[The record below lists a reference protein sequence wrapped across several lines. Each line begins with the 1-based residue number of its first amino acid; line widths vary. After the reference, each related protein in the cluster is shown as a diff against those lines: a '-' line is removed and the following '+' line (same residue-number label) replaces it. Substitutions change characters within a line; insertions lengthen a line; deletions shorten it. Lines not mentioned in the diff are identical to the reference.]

1 MLIVLLILAVA
12 FIVVSTTK
20 FKLHP
25 FLALIFAAIGFGLLS
40 GMPFA
45 EIVSSVNSG
54 FGDIVGHIGL
64 VIVIGCIIGTFL
76 EESGGA
82 YVMAQGI
89 VRLAGKKRVPLA
101 MLIVGCFISIPV
113 YADSGFV
120 ILSPLNKAITKK
132 AGVSLACTAIALSL
146 GLTITHCLV
155 PPTPGPV
162 AATAILGADL
172 GLVILIGLI
181 VSAFVAAESYFFVTR
196 YASRTYIDPDPDGEI
211 TMEEDDAKDKPSA
224 LRSFLP
230 VVPLVLIVFKSISDF
245 PGAPFGEGVAAS
257 VLRFV
262 GEPVVALIIGMIL
275 SFFLPKKFDRELLS
289 TTGWVGKSLTSA
301 AVIIMITA
309 AGGSFG
315 MILRNSGIADILG
328 ESLAGANVGIWL
340 PFIIA
345 AALKSAQGSSTVA
358 IVTTASLIAPMMEA
372 LGFVSPV
379 GRALAVMSLCSG
391 AMVMSH
397 VNDSFFWVVTQL
409 SGMNVKTG
417 CKLHGIGTLL
427 GGLTAMLV
435 VWIGYMICRAV
446 PPNWWADVRA
456 A

>member
-211 TMEEDDAKDKPSA
+211 TVEEDDAKDKPSA

-230 VVPLVLIVFKSISDF
+230 VVVPLVLIVFKSISDF

-435 VWIGYMICRAV
+435 LWIGYMIFC
-446 PPNWWADVRA
+446 
-456 A
+456 

>member
-101 MLIVGCFISIPV
+101 MLIVGSFISIPV

-132 AGVSLACTAIALSL
+132 SGISLACTAIALSL

-181 VSAFVAAESYFFVTR
+181 VSMFVAAESYFFVTR

-211 TMEEDDAKDKPSA
+211 TVEEDDAKDKPSA

-230 VVPLVLIVFKSISDF
+230 VVVTLVLIVFKSISDF
-245 PGAPFGEGVAAS
+245 PGAPFGEGVSAS
-257 VLRFV
+257 VLRFI
-262 GEPVVALIIGMIL
+262 GEPVIALIIGMIL

-379 GRALAVMSLCSG
+379 GKALAVMSLCSG

-417 CKLHGIGTLL
+417 CKLHGLGTLL

-435 VWIGYMICRAV
+435 VWIGYMIFC
-446 PPNWWADVRA
+446 
-456 A
+456 

>member
-25 FLALIFAAIGFGLLS
+25 FLALIFVAIGFGLLS

-45 EIVSSVNSG
+45 EIVNSVNSG

-132 AGVSLACTAIALSL
+132 SGISLACTAIALSL

-181 VSAFVAAESYFFVTR
+181 VSVFVAAESYFFVTR

-211 TMEEDDAKDKPSA
+211 TVEEDDAKDKPSA

-230 VVPLVLIVFKSISDF
+230 VVVPLVLIVFKSISDF

-257 VLRFV
+257 VLRFI

-379 GRALAVMSLCSG
+379 GKALAVMSLCSG

-417 CKLHGIGTLL
+417 CKLHGLGTLL

-435 VWIGYMICRAV
+435 VWIGYMIFC
-446 PPNWWADVRA
+446 
-456 A
+456 

>member
-45 EIVSSVNSG
+45 EIVNSVNSG

-132 AGVSLACTAIALSL
+132 SGISLACTAIALSL

-181 VSAFVAAESYFFVTR
+181 VSVFVAAESYFFVTR

-211 TMEEDDAKDKPSA
+211 TVEEDDAKDKPSA

-230 VVPLVLIVFKSISDF
+230 VVVPLVLIVFKSISDF

-257 VLRFV
+257 VLRFI
-262 GEPVVALIIGMIL
+262 GEPVIALIIGMIL

-379 GRALAVMSLCSG
+379 AKALAVMSLCSG

-417 CKLHGIGTLL
+417 CKLHGLGTLL

-435 VWIGYMICRAV
+435 VWIGYMIFC
-446 PPNWWADVRA
+446 
-456 A
+456 

>member
-45 EIVSSVNSG
+45 EIVNSVNSG

-132 AGVSLACTAIALSL
+132 SGISLACTAIALSL

-181 VSAFVAAESYFFVTR
+181 VSVFVAAESYFFVTR

-211 TMEEDDAKDKPSA
+211 TVEEDDAKDKPSA

-230 VVPLVLIVFKSISDF
+230 VVVPLVLIVFKSISDF

-257 VLRFV
+257 VLRFI

-309 AGGSFG
+309 GGGSFG

-417 CKLHGIGTLL
+417 CKLHGLGTLL

-435 VWIGYMICRAV
+435 VWIGYMIFC
-446 PPNWWADVRA
+446 
-456 A
+456 

>member
-132 AGVSLACTAIALSL
+132 SGISLACTAIALSL

-181 VSAFVAAESYFFVTR
+181 VSMFVAAESYFFVTR

-211 TMEEDDAKDKPSA
+211 TVEEDDAKDRPSA

-230 VVPLVLIVFKSISDF
+230 VVVPLVLIVFKSISDF

-257 VLRFV
+257 VLRFI
-262 GEPVVALIIGMIL
+262 GEPVIALIIGMIL

-379 GRALAVMSLCSG
+379 GKALAVMSLCSG

-417 CKLHGIGTLL
+417 CKLHGLGTLL

-435 VWIGYMICRAV
+435 VWIGYMIFC
-446 PPNWWADVRA
+446 
-456 A
+456 

>member
-101 MLIVGCFISIPV
+101 MLIVGSFISIPV

-132 AGVSLACTAIALSL
+132 SGISLACTAIALSL

-181 VSAFVAAESYFFVTR
+181 VSMFVAAESYFFVTR

-211 TMEEDDAKDKPSA
+211 TVEEDDAKDKPSA

-230 VVPLVLIVFKSISDF
+230 VVVPLVLIVFKSISDF

-257 VLRFV
+257 VLRFI
-262 GEPVVALIIGMIL
+262 GEPVIALIIGMIL

-309 AGGSFG
+309 AGGTFG

-372 LGFVSPV
+372 LGFVTPV
-379 GRALAVMSLCSG
+379 GKALAVMSLCSG

-417 CKLHGIGTLL
+417 CKLHGLGTLL

-435 VWIGYMICRAV
+435 VWIGYMIFC
-446 PPNWWADVRA
+446 
-456 A
+456 

>member
-132 AGVSLACTAIALSL
+132 SGISLACTAIALSL

-181 VSAFVAAESYFFVTR
+181 VSVFVAAESYFFVTR

-211 TMEEDDAKDKPSA
+211 TVEEDDAKDKPSA

-230 VVPLVLIVFKSISDF
+230 VVVPLVLIVFKSISDF

-257 VLRFV
+257 VLRFI
-262 GEPVVALIIGMIL
+262 GEPVIALIIGMIL

-417 CKLHGIGTLL
+417 CKLHGLGTLL

-435 VWIGYMICRAV
+435 VWIGYMIFC
-446 PPNWWADVRA
+446 
-456 A
+456 

>member
-132 AGVSLACTAIALSL
+132 SGISLACTAIALSL

-181 VSAFVAAESYFFVTR
+181 VSVFVAAESYFFVTR

-211 TMEEDDAKDKPSA
+211 TVEEDDAKDKPSA

-230 VVPLVLIVFKSISDF
+230 VVVPLVLIVFKSISDF

-372 LGFVSPV
+372 LGFVTPL

-435 VWIGYMICRAV
+435 VWIGYIIFC
-446 PPNWWADVRA
+446 
-456 A
+456 

>member
-45 EIVSSVNSG
+45 EIVNSVNSG

-132 AGVSLACTAIALSL
+132 SGISLACTAIALSL

-181 VSAFVAAESYFFVTR
+181 VSVFVAAESYFFVTR

-211 TMEEDDAKDKPSA
+211 TVEEDDAKDKPSA

-230 VVPLVLIVFKSISDF
+230 VVVPLVLIVFKSISDF

-257 VLRFV
+257 VLRFI

-379 GRALAVMSLCSG
+379 GKALAVMSLCSG

-435 VWIGYMICRAV
+435 VWIGYMIFC
-446 PPNWWADVRA
+446 
-456 A
+456 

>member
-45 EIVSSVNSG
+45 EIVNSVNSG

-146 GLTITHCLV
+146 GLTITHYLV

-181 VSAFVAAESYFFVTR
+181 VSVFVAAESYFFVTR

-211 TMEEDDAKDKPSA
+211 TVEEDDDKDKPSA

-230 VVPLVLIVFKSISDF
+230 VVVPLVLIVFKSISDF

-257 VLRFV
+257 VLRFI

-379 GRALAVMSLCSG
+379 GKALAVMSLCSG

-417 CKLHGIGTLL
+417 CKLHGLGTLL

-435 VWIGYMICRAV
+435 VWIGYMIFC
-446 PPNWWADVRA
+446 
-456 A
+456 

>member
-45 EIVSSVNSG
+45 EIVNSVNSG

-132 AGVSLACTAIALSL
+132 SGVSLACTAIALSL

-181 VSAFVAAESYFFVTR
+181 VSMFVAAESYFFVTR

-211 TMEEDDAKDKPSA
+211 TVEEDDAKDKPSA

-230 VVPLVLIVFKSISDF
+230 VVVPLVLIVLKSISDF

-257 VLRFV
+257 VLRFI
-262 GEPVVALIIGMIL
+262 GEPVIALIIGMIL

-379 GRALAVMSLCSG
+379 GKALAVMSLCSG

-417 CKLHGIGTLL
+417 CKLHGLGTLL

-435 VWIGYMICRAV
+435 VWIGYMIFC
-446 PPNWWADVRA
+446 
-456 A
+456 

>member
-45 EIVSSVNSG
+45 EIVNSVNSG

-82 YVMAQGI
+82 YIMAQGI

-132 AGVSLACTAIALSL
+132 SGISLACTAIALSL

-181 VSAFVAAESYFFVTR
+181 VSVFVAAESYFFVTR

-211 TMEEDDAKDKPSA
+211 TVEEDDAKDKPSA

-230 VVPLVLIVFKSISDF
+230 VVVPLVLIVFKSISDF

-257 VLRFV
+257 VLRFI
-262 GEPVVALIIGMIL
+262 GEPVIALIIGMIL

-379 GRALAVMSLCSG
+379 GKALAVMSLCSG

-397 VNDSFFWVVTQL
+397 VNDSFFWVATQL

-417 CKLHGIGTLL
+417 CKLHGLGTLL

-435 VWIGYMICRAV
+435 VWIGYMIFC
-446 PPNWWADVRA
+446 
-456 A
+456 

>member
-45 EIVSSVNSG
+45 EIVNSVNSG

-181 VSAFVAAESYFFVTR
+181 VSVFVAAESYFFVTR

-211 TMEEDDAKDKPSA
+211 TVEEDDAKDKPSA

-230 VVPLVLIVFKSISDF
+230 VVVPLVLIVFKSISDF

-417 CKLHGIGTLL
+417 CKLHGLGTLL

-435 VWIGYMICRAV
+435 VWIGYMIFC
-446 PPNWWADVRA
+446 
-456 A
+456 

>member
-45 EIVSSVNSG
+45 EIVNSVNSG

-172 GLVILIGLI
+172 GLVILVGLI
-181 VSAFVAAESYFFVTR
+181 VSVFVAAESYFFVTR

-211 TMEEDDAKDKPSA
+211 TVEEDDAKDKPSA

-230 VVPLVLIVFKSISDF
+230 VVVPLVLIVFKSISDF

-257 VLRFV
+257 VLRFI
-262 GEPVVALIIGMIL
+262 GEPVIALIIGMIL

-379 GRALAVMSLCSG
+379 GKALAVMSLCSG

-417 CKLHGIGTLL
+417 CKLHGLGTLL

-435 VWIGYMICRAV
+435 VWIGYMIFC
-446 PPNWWADVRA
+446 
-456 A
+456 

>member
-45 EIVSSVNSG
+45 EIVNSVNSG

-181 VSAFVAAESYFFVTR
+181 VSVFVAAESYFFVTR

-211 TMEEDDAKDKPSA
+211 TVEEDDAKDKPSA

-230 VVPLVLIVFKSISDF
+230 VVVPLVLIVFKSISDF

-257 VLRFV
+257 VLRFI

-435 VWIGYMICRAV
+435 VWIGYIIFC
-446 PPNWWADVRA
+446 
-456 A
+456 

>member
-45 EIVSSVNSG
+45 EIVNSVNSG

-82 YVMAQGI
+82 YIMAQGI

-132 AGVSLACTAIALSL
+132 SGISLACTAIALSL

-181 VSAFVAAESYFFVTR
+181 VSVFVAAESYFFVTR
-196 YASRTYIDPDPDGEI
+196 YAYRTYIDPDPDGEI
-211 TMEEDDAKDKPSA
+211 TVEEDDAKDKPSA

-230 VVPLVLIVFKSISDF
+230 VVVPLVLIVFKSISDF

-257 VLRFV
+257 VLRFI

-417 CKLHGIGTLL
+417 CKLHGLGTLL

-435 VWIGYMICRAV
+435 VWIGYMIFC
-446 PPNWWADVRA
+446 
-456 A
+456 

>member
-45 EIVSSVNSG
+45 EIVNSVNSG

-132 AGVSLACTAIALSL
+132 SGISLACTAIALSL

-181 VSAFVAAESYFFVTR
+181 VSVFVAAESYFFVTR

-211 TMEEDDAKDKPSA
+211 AVEEDDAKDKPSA

-230 VVPLVLIVFKSISDF
+230 VVVPLVLIVFKSISDF
-245 PGAPFGEGVAAS
+245 PGAPFGDGVAAS
-257 VLRFV
+257 VLRFI
-262 GEPVVALIIGMIL
+262 GEPVIALIIGMIL

-379 GRALAVMSLCSG
+379 GKALAVMSLCSG

-417 CKLHGIGTLL
+417 CKLHGLGTLL

-435 VWIGYMICRAV
+435 VWIGYMIFC
-446 PPNWWADVRA
+446 
-456 A
+456 

>member
-45 EIVSSVNSG
+45 EIVNSVNSG

-181 VSAFVAAESYFFVTR
+181 VSVFVAAESYFFVTR

-211 TMEEDDAKDKPSA
+211 TVEEDDAKDKPSA

-230 VVPLVLIVFKSISDF
+230 VVVPLVLIVFKSISDF

-257 VLRFV
+257 MLRFI
-262 GEPVVALIIGMIL
+262 GEPVIALIIGMIL

-379 GRALAVMSLCSG
+379 GKALAVMSLCSG

-417 CKLHGIGTLL
+417 CKLHGLGTLL

-435 VWIGYMICRAV
+435 VWIGYMIFC
-446 PPNWWADVRA
+446 
-456 A
+456 

>member
-45 EIVSSVNSG
+45 EIVNSVNSG

-132 AGVSLACTAIALSL
+132 SGISLACTAIALSL

-172 GLVILIGLI
+172 GLVILVGLI
-181 VSAFVAAESYFFVTR
+181 VSVFVAAESYFFVTR

-211 TMEEDDAKDKPSA
+211 TVEEDDAKDKPSA

-230 VVPLVLIVFKSISDF
+230 VVVPLVLIVFKSISDF

-435 VWIGYMICRAV
+435 VWIGYMIFC
-446 PPNWWADVRA
+446 
-456 A
+456 

>member
-101 MLIVGCFISIPV
+101 MLIVGSFISIPV

-132 AGVSLACTAIALSL
+132 SGISLACTAIALSL

-181 VSAFVAAESYFFVTR
+181 VSMFVAAESYFFVTR

-211 TMEEDDAKDKPSA
+211 TVEEDDAKDKPSA

-230 VVPLVLIVFKSISDF
+230 VVVPLVLIVFKSISDF
-245 PGAPFGEGVAAS
+245 PGAPFGEGAAAS
-257 VLRFV
+257 VLRFI
-262 GEPVVALIIGMIL
+262 GEPVIALSRGMIL
-275 SFFLPKKFDRELLS
+275 SFVLPKKFDRELLS

-379 GRALAVMSLCSG
+379 GKALAVMSLCSG

-417 CKLHGIGTLL
+417 CKLHGLGTLL

-435 VWIGYMICRAV
+435 VWIGYMIFC
-446 PPNWWADVRA
+446 
-456 A
+456 

>member
-211 TMEEDDAKDKPSA
+211 TVEEDDAKDKPSA

-230 VVPLVLIVFKSISDF
+230 VVVPLVLIVFKSISDF

-372 LGFVSPV
+372 LGFVTPV

-435 VWIGYMICRAV
+435 VWIGYMIFC
-446 PPNWWADVRA
+446 
-456 A
+456 

>member
-45 EIVSSVNSG
+45 EIVNSVNSG

-132 AGVSLACTAIALSL
+132 SGISLACTAIALSL

-181 VSAFVAAESYFFVTR
+181 VSMFVAAESYFFVTR

-211 TMEEDDAKDKPSA
+211 TVEEDDAKDKPSA

-230 VVPLVLIVFKSISDF
+230 VVVPLVLIVFKSISDF

-257 VLRFV
+257 VLRFI
-262 GEPVVALIIGMIL
+262 GEPVIALIIGMIL

-358 IVTTASLIAPMMEA
+358 IVTTASLVAPMMEA

-379 GRALAVMSLCSG
+379 GKALAVMSLCSG

-417 CKLHGIGTLL
+417 CKLHGIGTFL

-435 VWIGYMICRAV
+435 VWIGYMIFC
-446 PPNWWADVRA
+446 
-456 A
+456 

>member
-45 EIVSSVNSG
+45 EIVNSVNSG

-132 AGVSLACTAIALSL
+132 SGISLACTAIALSL

-181 VSAFVAAESYFFVTR
+181 VSVFVAAESYFFVTR

-211 TMEEDDAKDKPSA
+211 TVEEDDAKDKPSA

-230 VVPLVLIVFKSISDF
+230 VVVPLVLIVFKSISDF

-257 VLRFV
+257 VLRFI
-262 GEPVVALIIGMIL
+262 GEPVIALIIGMIL

-328 ESLAGANVGIWL
+328 ESLAVANVGIWL

-379 GRALAVMSLCSG
+379 GKALAVMSLCSG

-417 CKLHGIGTLL
+417 CKLHGLGTLL

-435 VWIGYMICRAV
+435 VWIGYMIFC
-446 PPNWWADVRA
+446 
-456 A
+456 

>member
-211 TMEEDDAKDKPSA
+211 TVEEDDAKDKPSA

-230 VVPLVLIVFKSISDF
+230 VVVPLVLIVFKSISDF

-340 PFIIA
+340 PFITA

-435 VWIGYMICRAV
+435 VWIGYIIFC
-446 PPNWWADVRA
+446 
-456 A
+456 

>member
-45 EIVSSVNSG
+45 EIVNSVNSG

-132 AGVSLACTAIALSL
+132 SGISLACTAIALSL

-181 VSAFVAAESYFFVTR
+181 VSMFVAAESYFFVTR

-211 TMEEDDAKDKPSA
+211 TVEEDDAKDKPSA
-224 LRSFLP
+224 LRSFFP
-230 VVPLVLIVFKSISDF
+230 VVVPLVLIVFKSISDF

-257 VLRFV
+257 VLRFI
-262 GEPVVALIIGMIL
+262 GEPVIALIIGMIL

-379 GRALAVMSLCSG
+379 GKALAVMSLCSG

-417 CKLHGIGTLL
+417 CKLHGLGTLL

-435 VWIGYMICRAV
+435 VWIGYMIFC
-446 PPNWWADVRA
+446 
-456 A
+456 

>member
-132 AGVSLACTAIALSL
+132 SGISLACTAIALSL

-181 VSAFVAAESYFFVTR
+181 VSMFVAAESYFFVTR

-211 TMEEDDAKDKPSA
+211 TVEEDDAKDKPSA

-230 VVPLVLIVFKSISDF
+230 VVVPLVLIVFRSISDF

-257 VLRFV
+257 VLRFI
-262 GEPVVALIIGMIL
+262 GEPVIALIIGMIL

-372 LGFVSPV
+372 LGFVTPV

-417 CKLHGIGTLL
+417 CKLHGLGTLL

-435 VWIGYMICRAV
+435 VWIGYMIFC
-446 PPNWWADVRA
+446 
-456 A
+456 

>member
-101 MLIVGCFISIPV
+101 MLIVGSFISIPV

-132 AGVSLACTAIALSL
+132 SGISLACTAIALSL

-155 PPTPGPV
+155 PTTPGPV

-181 VSAFVAAESYFFVTR
+181 VSMFVAAESYFFVTR

-211 TMEEDDAKDKPSA
+211 TVEEDDAKDKPSA

-230 VVPLVLIVFKSISDF
+230 VVVPLVLIVFKSISDF

-257 VLRFV
+257 VLRFI
-262 GEPVVALIIGMIL
+262 GEPVIALIIGMIL

-379 GRALAVMSLCSG
+379 GKALAVMSLCSG

-417 CKLHGIGTLL
+417 CKLHGLGTLL

-435 VWIGYMICRAV
+435 VWIGYMIFC
-446 PPNWWADVRA
+446 
-456 A
+456 

>member
-45 EIVSSVNSG
+45 EIVNSVNSG

-132 AGVSLACTAIALSL
+132 SGISLACTAIALSL

-181 VSAFVAAESYFFVTR
+181 VSVFVAAESYFFVTR

-211 TMEEDDAKDKPSA
+211 TVEEEDAKDKPSA

-230 VVPLVLIVFKSISDF
+230 VVVPLVLIVFKSISDF

-257 VLRFV
+257 VLRFI
-262 GEPVVALIIGMIL
+262 GEPVIALIIGMIL

-379 GRALAVMSLCSG
+379 GKALAVMSLCSG

-417 CKLHGIGTLL
+417 CKLHGLGTLL

-435 VWIGYMICRAV
+435 VWIGYMIFC
-446 PPNWWADVRA
+446 
-456 A
+456 

>member
-132 AGVSLACTAIALSL
+132 SGISLACTAIALSL

-181 VSAFVAAESYFFVTR
+181 VSVFVAAESYFFVTR

-211 TMEEDDAKDKPSA
+211 TVEEDDAKDKPSA

-230 VVPLVLIVFKSISDF
+230 VVVPLGLIVFKSISDF

-257 VLRFV
+257 VLRFI

-417 CKLHGIGTLL
+417 CKLHGLGTLL

-435 VWIGYMICRAV
+435 VWIGYMIFC
-446 PPNWWADVRA
+446 
-456 A
+456 

>member
-101 MLIVGCFISIPV
+101 MLIVGSFISIPV

-132 AGVSLACTAIALSL
+132 SGISLACTAIALSL

-181 VSAFVAAESYFFVTR
+181 VSMFVAAESYFFVTR

-211 TMEEDDAKDKPSA
+211 TVDEDDAKDKPSA

-230 VVPLVLIVFKSISDF
+230 VVVPLVLIVFKSISDF

-257 VLRFV
+257 VLRFI
-262 GEPVVALIIGMIL
+262 GEPVIALIIGMIL

-379 GRALAVMSLCSG
+379 GKALAVMSLCSG

-417 CKLHGIGTLL
+417 CKLHGLGTLL

-435 VWIGYMICRAV
+435 VWIGYMIFC
-446 PPNWWADVRA
+446 
-456 A
+456 

>member
-89 VRLAGKKRVPLA
+89 GRLAGKKRVLLA
-101 MLIVGCFISIPV
+101 MLIVGSFISIPV

-132 AGVSLACTAIALSL
+132 SGISLACTAIALSL

-181 VSAFVAAESYFFVTR
+181 VSMFVAAESYFFVTR

-211 TMEEDDAKDKPSA
+211 TVEEDDAKDKPSA

-230 VVPLVLIVFKSISDF
+230 VVVPLVLIVFKSISDF

-257 VLRFV
+257 VLRFI
-262 GEPVVALIIGMIL
+262 GEPVIALIIGMIL

-379 GRALAVMSLCSG
+379 GKALAVMSLCSG

-417 CKLHGIGTLL
+417 CKLHGLGTLL

-435 VWIGYMICRAV
+435 VWIGYMIFC
-446 PPNWWADVRA
+446 
-456 A
+456 

>member
-54 FGDIVGHIGL
+54 FGDIVGHIGV

-101 MLIVGCFISIPV
+101 MLIVGSFISIPV

-132 AGVSLACTAIALSL
+132 SGISLACTAIALSL

-181 VSAFVAAESYFFVTR
+181 VSMFVAAESYFFVTR

-211 TMEEDDAKDKPSA
+211 TVEEDDAKDKPSA

-230 VVPLVLIVFKSISDF
+230 VVVPLVLIVFKSISDF

-257 VLRFV
+257 VLRFI
-262 GEPVVALIIGMIL
+262 GEPVIALIIGMIL

-379 GRALAVMSLCSG
+379 GKALAVMSLCSG

-417 CKLHGIGTLL
+417 CKLHGLGTLL

-435 VWIGYMICRAV
+435 VWIGYMIFC
-446 PPNWWADVRA
+446 
-456 A
+456 

>member
-89 VRLAGKKRVPLA
+89 VRLAGKKHVPLA
-101 MLIVGCFISIPV
+101 MLIVGSFISIPV

-132 AGVSLACTAIALSL
+132 SGISLACTAIALSL

-181 VSAFVAAESYFFVTR
+181 VSMFVAAESYFFVTR

-211 TMEEDDAKDKPSA
+211 TVEEDDAKDKPSA

-230 VVPLVLIVFKSISDF
+230 VVVPLVLIVFKSISDF

-257 VLRFV
+257 VLRFI
-262 GEPVVALIIGMIL
+262 GEPVIALIIGMIL

-289 TTGWVGKSLTSA
+289 TTGWVGKALTSA

-379 GRALAVMSLCSG
+379 GKALAVMSLCSG

-417 CKLHGIGTLL
+417 CKLHGLGTLL

-435 VWIGYMICRAV
+435 VWIGYMIFC
-446 PPNWWADVRA
+446 WI
-456 A
+456 

>member
-45 EIVSSVNSG
+45 EIVNSVNSG

-132 AGVSLACTAIALSL
+132 SGISLACTAIALSL

-172 GLVILIGLI
+172 GLVILVGLI
-181 VSAFVAAESYFFVTR
+181 VSVFVAAESYFFVTR

-211 TMEEDDAKDKPSA
+211 TVEEDDAKDKPSA

-230 VVPLVLIVFKSISDF
+230 VVVPLVLIVFKSISDF
-245 PGAPFGEGVAAS
+245 PGDPFGEGVAAS
-257 VLRFV
+257 VLRFI

-275 SFFLPKKFDRELLS
+275 SFFLPKKFDREMLS

-379 GRALAVMSLCSG
+379 GKALAVMSLCSG

-417 CKLHGIGTLL
+417 CKLHGLGTLL

-435 VWIGYMICRAV
+435 VWIGYMIFC
-446 PPNWWADVRA
+446 
-456 A
+456 

>member
-181 VSAFVAAESYFFVTR
+181 VSVFVAAESYFFVTR

-211 TMEEDDAKDKPSA
+211 TVEEDDAKDKPSA

-230 VVPLVLIVFKSISDF
+230 VVVPLVLIVFKSISDF

-358 IVTTASLIAPMMEA
+358 IVTTASMIAPMMEA

-435 VWIGYMICRAV
+435 VWIGYIIFC
-446 PPNWWADVRA
+446 
-456 A
+456 

>member
-45 EIVSSVNSG
+45 EIVNSVNSG

-132 AGVSLACTAIALSL
+132 SGISLACTAIALSL

-172 GLVILIGLI
+172 GLVILVGLI
-181 VSAFVAAESYFFVTR
+181 VSVFVAAESYFFVTR

-211 TMEEDDAKDKPSA
+211 TVEEDDAKDKPSA

-230 VVPLVLIVFKSISDF
+230 VVVPLVLIVFKSISDF

-257 VLRFV
+257 VLRFI
-262 GEPVVALIIGMIL
+262 GEPVIALIIGMIL

-315 MILRNSGIADILG
+315 MILRNSGIADTLG

-379 GRALAVMSLCSG
+379 GKALAVMSLCSG

-417 CKLHGIGTLL
+417 CKLHGLGTLL

-435 VWIGYMICRAV
+435 VWIGYMIFC
-446 PPNWWADVRA
+446 
-456 A
+456 

>member
-40 GMPFA
+40 GMPLA

-101 MLIVGCFISIPV
+101 MLIVGSFISIPV

-132 AGVSLACTAIALSL
+132 SGISLACTAIALSL

-181 VSAFVAAESYFFVTR
+181 VSMFVAAESYFFVTR

-211 TMEEDDAKDKPSA
+211 TVEEDDAKDKPSA

-230 VVPLVLIVFKSISDF
+230 VVVPLVLIVFKSISDF
-245 PGAPFGEGVAAS
+245 PGAPFGEGVAAR
-257 VLRFV
+257 VLRFI
-262 GEPVVALIIGMIL
+262 GEPVIALIIGMIL

-379 GRALAVMSLCSG
+379 GKALAVMSLCSG

-417 CKLHGIGTLL
+417 CKLHGLGTLL

-435 VWIGYMICRAV
+435 VWIGYMIFC
-446 PPNWWADVRA
+446 
-456 A
+456 

>member
-45 EIVSSVNSG
+45 EIVNSVNSG

-132 AGVSLACTAIALSL
+132 SGISLACTAIALSL

-181 VSAFVAAESYFFVTR
+181 VSVFVAAESYFFVTR

-211 TMEEDDAKDKPSA
+211 TVEEDDAKDKPSA

-230 VVPLVLIVFKSISDF
+230 VVVPLVLIVFKSISDF

-257 VLRFV
+257 VLRFI

-409 SGMNVKTG
+409 SGINVKTG

-435 VWIGYMICRAV
+435 VWIGYMIFC
-446 PPNWWADVRA
+446 
-456 A
+456 